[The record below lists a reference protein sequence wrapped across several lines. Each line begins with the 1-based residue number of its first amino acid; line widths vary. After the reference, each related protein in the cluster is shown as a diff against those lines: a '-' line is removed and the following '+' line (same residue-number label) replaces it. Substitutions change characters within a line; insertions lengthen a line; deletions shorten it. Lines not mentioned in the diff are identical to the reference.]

1 MPESKLLMD
10 IGDRLRAQREK
21 MGLTQKQT
29 AALLGISETYYG
41 EIERGNKKLTIERV
55 LLARKHLKLDP
66 TYLITGERNS
76 NQLIERLLEECPK
89 GKEDLVIQLLHY
101 LALLYR

>member
-10 IGDRLRAQREK
+10 IGDRLRTQREK

-29 AALLGISETYYG
+29 ARLLGISETYYG
-41 EIERGNKKLTIERV
+41 EIERGNKKLSIERI
-55 LLARKHLKLDP
+55 LLARQHLKLDP
-66 TYLITGERNS
+66 TYLITGEHNS
-76 NQLIERLLEECPK
+76 NQLIERLLEECPR

>member
-10 IGDRLRAQREK
+10 IGDRLRTQREK

>member
-10 IGDRLRAQREK
+10 IGDRLRARREK

-29 AALLGISETYYG
+29 AKLLGISETYYG
-41 EIERGNKKLTIERV
+41 EIERGNRKLTIERI
-55 LLARKHLKLDP
+55 LLVRKHLELDP
-66 TYLITGERNS
+66 TYLITGEHNS
-76 NQLIERLLEECPK
+76 NQLMEECPK
-89 GKEDLVIQLLHY
+89 GKEDLVIQLMHY

>member
-10 IGDRLRAQREK
+10 IGDRLRARREK

-29 AALLGISETYYG
+29 AKLLGISETYYG
-41 EIERGNKKLTIERV
+41 GNRKLTIERI
-55 LLARKHLKLDP
+55 LLVRKHLELDP
-66 TYLITGERNS
+66 TYLITGEHNS
-76 NQLIERLLEECPK
+76 NQLIEQLMEECPK
-89 GKEDLVIQLLHY
+89 GKEDLVIQLMHY